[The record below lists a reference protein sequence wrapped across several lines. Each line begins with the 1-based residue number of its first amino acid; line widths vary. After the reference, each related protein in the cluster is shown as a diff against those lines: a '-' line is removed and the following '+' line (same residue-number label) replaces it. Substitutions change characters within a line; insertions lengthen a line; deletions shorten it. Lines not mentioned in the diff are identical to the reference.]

1 MFSPVKAR
9 KRYTVRPYEK
19 FYIPLTAFLFVEEKK
34 SYPYLRAALRCG
46 AILTAV
52 LGIPMTALAFHGSR
66 DVRSTLELL
75 VFLYFMSAV
84 FLGAMGLA
92 RGTRPTSV
100 DYAKTLPITM
110 MSEKGTGRELRG
122 ALDKLYMAE
131 TDLYACSVMSG
142 LLFFIA
148 ALILIVVLWL
158 W

>member
-1 MFSPVKAR
+1 
-9 KRYTVRPYEK
+9 
-19 FYIPLTAFLFVEEKK
+19 
-34 SYPYLRAALRCG
+34 
-46 AILTAV
+46 
-52 LGIPMTALAFHGSR
+52 MTALILYESGNFHGK
-66 DVRSTLELL
+66 LEFL
-75 VFLYFMSAV
+75 VFLYFLGAI
-84 FLGAMGLA
+84 FLGAMGLS

-100 DYAKTLPITM
+100 DYAKTLSITM

-142 LLFFIA
+142 LFFFIA